1 LSCFRYLKREKND
14 VRLGNKRVTE
24 NHVFNRNYTCCD
36 YWVYWKKIYTIQND
50 KKKLPTSIV
59 IKTNSPN
66 KGSSSL
72 VIHENENSEKEKQIN
87 HYLKVSSATLGLT
100 AITTLFYPALV
111 PLSIFAIIYSTLP
124 ILKLVF
130 ELFLKHGG

>member
-1 LSCFRYLKREKND
+1 M
-14 VRLGNKRVTE
+14 
-24 NHVFNRNYTCCD
+24 
-36 YWVYWKKIYTIQND
+36 
-50 KKKLPTSIV
+50 